1 MDTCIFCRIANGEI
15 PSQTVYE
22 DEDFRIFMDVNPASP
37 GHMLIVP
44 KAHYEN
50 LYELPE
56 ELAAKAMVLAKRMA
70 GAAKEAFGLD
80 GLNVIQNNGETAGQS
95 VMHYHLHVVPRYEG
109 VGHFTPW
116 EGQSTDPKEIET
128 MASKLKKQLES

>member
-1 MDTCIFCRIANGEI
+1 MATCIFCRIANGEI

-22 DEDFRIFMDVNPASP
+22 DEDFRVFMDVNPASP

-70 GAAKEAFGLD
+70 QAAKEAYHPE
-80 GLNVIQNNGETAGQS
+80 GLNVVQNNGEVAGQS
-95 VMHYHLHVVPRYEG
+95 VMHYHLHVVPRYKG
-109 VGHFTPW
+109 IGQFNAW

-128 MASKLKKQLES
+128 MADKLKKQLES